1 MPWGAGKGLGSNTSF
16 HRCLCCKVKNLHKIF
31 ECGLSL
37 SKCYGTTAF
46 LFINTTHTWAE
57 LPEWFQAYQSL
68 FCSIFIYLFLI
79 KFVLIIVVYNIK
91 LTFCLQC
98 HIPFS
103 WPFVYIWGSPQ
114 VTHQLWG
121 HKHSLESPPFLLTI
135 NVPNLYFLQIIT
147 IYDV

>member
-1 MPWGAGKGLGSNTSF
+1 MWTF
-16 HRCLCCKVKNLHKIF
+16 IIKVLWNYCF
-31 ECGLSL
+31 
-37 SKCYGTTAF
+37 
-46 LFINTTHTWAE
+46 
-57 LPEWFQAYQSL
+57 
-68 FCSIFIYLFLI
+68 SIHQYYPYMGRAAWMIPGI
-79 KFVLIIVVYNIK
+79 SIIVLQYIHIFVSYKICINYCINNIK

-135 NVPNLYFLQIIT
+135 NVPNLYFYRLLQHIFFNNFNSLIINQIILT
-147 IYDV
+147 KFWLYIL